1 MVSIHVKNE
10 DLIPIKVLNMKIKG
24 KLPRGTLLWD
34 GGNRWRGLA
43 TRWPTYNGNA
53 TGRKKNN
60 VFKKD
65 KP

>member
-43 TRWPTYNGNA
+43 TR
-53 TGRKKNN
+53 
-60 VFKKD
+60 
-65 KP
+65 